1 MNNKSNLLLKSQKP
15 EKIPSLNVIIIL
27 LNDFSYWKTKCV
39 FRAQKYFTIIFFLV
53 SKQYHSCYF
62 LCIQVPL
69 TIDLKLISF
78 KFSFTCA
85 LKPNK
90 ILFVTVYYFRTVSC
104 KMDTNRTFY
113 LKTLKIIFF
122 RISNCI
128 QPKINWIN
136 LRHYVIKTHHLK
148 IYKNQR
154 A

>member
-1 MNNKSNLLLKSQKP
+1 MKSQKP
-15 EKIPSLNVIIIL
+15 ENIPSLNVTIIL
-27 LNDFSYWKTKCV
+27 LSNNFSNWKTKCV
-39 FRAQKYFTIIFFLV
+39 LGHRNISQV

-62 LCIQVPL
+62 LCIHVPL

-85 LKPNK
+85 LKPDK
-90 ILFVTVYYFRTVSC
+90 ILFVTVYYFRTVNC
-104 KMDTNRTFY
+104 KMDTNGTFY

-122 RISNCI
+122 SISNCI